1 MALRGFLLACM
12 CPFLWGS
19 PRTRPAGTPRYYDS
33 AAWARYL
40 RETPFPERMPLY
52 RRLLVDAQRNLWAER
67 FRPFWESESSWYVF
81 DEQGVWL
88 GEVATPPG
96 LSIFE
101 IGTDYVL
108 GVRRDELDVP
118 FVVVIPLDRSGPS
131 PHPQGSP
138 ASISSYRGTRRAR

>member
-1 MALRGFLLACM
+1 MF
-12 CPFLWGS
+12 
-19 PRTRPAGTPRYYDS
+19 RTLHYDP

-40 RETPFPERMPLY
+40 RETPFPEQMPLY

-67 FRPFWESESSWYVF
+67 YGPFREEESSWYVF

-88 GEVATPPG
+88 GEVATPTG
-96 LSIFE
+96 LYIFE

-118 FVVVIPLDRSGPS
+118 FVVVIPLDRSG
-131 PHPQGSP
+131 
-138 ASISSYRGTRRAR
+138 